1 MTRLILAIMAS
12 AAGALA
18 IALAVSVWWQGRA
31 LTALE
36 AENASL
42 AAQVA
47 TCSARITNLLEDKES
62 DATVTD
68 PADFAVPD
76 HWMRPD

>member
-12 AAGALA
+12 AS
-18 IALAVSVWWQGRA
+18 IALSIALGAAVWWQGRA

-36 AENASL
+36 AKNSSL

-47 TCSARITNLLEDKES
+47 TCSARINNLLEDKES
-62 DATVTD
+62 DATVAD
-68 PADFAVPD
+68 PDDFAVPD